1 MELAEGANPL
11 GFLVIL
17 ESSPRGYF
25 SSPILQVRKAGPREW
40 VMEGAQVQPGLLGP
54 EQMLPQGTA
63 LLPWKPKGMRL
74 FEAFLW
80 ACTVQPHYLIHL
92 VKSLSYW
99 RYFARTINV

>member
-11 GFLVIL
+11 GFLVVL
-17 ESSPRGYF
+17 ESSRRGYF

-40 VMEGAQVQPGLLGP
+40 AMEGAQVQPGLLGSRTDVP
-54 EQMLPQGTA
+54 RAPHCFHS
-63 LLPWKPKGMRL
+63 PKGMRL
-74 FEAFLW
+74 FEAFLC